1 MPPDFVSDSMRWSL
15 RIWTWHY
22 SEIRTVLFYQDSQA
36 SDRVSVSAFCFLSLF
51 FLSNQVF
58 SVSNQMIK
66 TLTLNFIKG
75 FAAHCLNIWGLYFLS
90 FTHSVSLFEI
100 ISFNSLWVL
109 YIVQYSPV
117 GPPMLLIWLR
127 VQANWN
133 VSIAYFTYV
142 AYVWY
147 DQWEEQTQTWELERK
162 K

>member
-15 RIWTWHY
+15 RIWMWHY

-142 AYVWY
+142 TYVWY
-147 DQWEEQTQTWELERK
+147 D
-162 K
+162 

>member
-1 MPPDFVSDSMRWSL
+1 MPPDFVSDSMKWSL

-22 SEIRTVLFYQDSQA
+22 SEISTVLFCQDSQA

-66 TLTLNFIKG
+66 ALTLNFIKG
-75 FAAHCLNIWGLYFLS
+75 FADHCLNIWGLYFLS
-90 FTHSVSLFEI
+90 FIHSVSLFEI

-117 GPPMLLIWLR
+117 GSPHATNWLR
-127 VQANWN
+127 VQANLN

-147 DQWEEQTQTWELERK
+147 DQWEGQTQTWELERK